1 MRFFSPKPI
10 ISTSFL
16 SVLTSL
22 LAAVTLS
29 LSAVSVPYAADSS
42 SVPKKM
48 QTELGL
54 YFMPT
59 EAYEHVIKHGNQTLF
74 IDVRDPIEVNFIGM
88 PTVADANIPLK
99 FADTSKWHMKKKQFG
114 MRSNKNFVADVDK
127 RLNDKGL
134 TKSNV
139 VILMCRSG
147 PRGAAGVNLLAKA
160 GFTNVYNLIEGFEG
174 VSIAEGPDKGQ
185 RTVNGWKNS
194 GLPWDVPKS
203 LDIKKMYG
211 DPVPVV
217 PKS

>member
-1 MRFFSPKPI
+1 MKSLSPKS
-10 ISTSFL
+10 ISSRSLL
-16 SVLTSL
+16 SALTSL
-22 LAAVTLS
+22 FAVVILS
-29 LSAVSVPYAADSS
+29 LSVVSVPYAADPS

-54 YFMPT
+54 YFTPT
-59 EAYEHVIKHGNQTLF
+59 EAHEHMIKHGSQALF
-74 IDVRDPIEVNFIGM
+74 IDVRDPVEINFIGM

-99 FADTSKWHMKKKQFG
+99 FADTSKWHMKKKQFD
-114 MRSNKNFVADVDK
+114 MRPNTNFVADVDN
-127 RLNDKGL
+127 RLKNKGL
-134 TKSNV
+134 TKSDV

-174 VSIAEGPDKGQ
+174 ASVAEGPDKGQ

-194 GLPWDVPKS
+194 GLPWDAPQS

-211 DPVPVV
+211 NPAPVV